1 MKGFE
6 RNVRFSLMW
15 VRRISFYT
23 YIAAFALVLWF
34 WFLDVSSVNSVSDF
48 ILNYIGMSASLGA
61 IYIFLYTAIN
71 VSTVLHQEVS
81 YGSTRKG
88 AAVGMILTNLMT
100 IAAQLIIN
108 GLLYVAATLI
118 GGKSFMGAGMVLF
131 VVNIYLILA
140 AIAPLA
146 SIAVFKLGKIGYY
159 VIVVGACFI
168 MGGFAGFLIGGINSG
183 AEFYVS
189 LFFTKFLSVPIN
201 LAVMAAAV
209 VCIALTGALLVFVT
223 RNMEVKM

>member
-15 VRRISFYT
+15 VRRITFYT

-34 WFLDVSSVNSVSDF
+34 RFLDVASINSVSDF
-48 ILNYIGMSASLGA
+48 ILSYMRMAVGLGS

-88 AAVGMILTNLMT
+88 AAVGMILTNLMA

-108 GLLYVAATLI
+108 GILYAAGALI
-118 GGKSFMGAGMVLF
+118 DGKSFMGVGAVLF
-131 VVNIYLILA
+131 VLNIYLILA

-146 SIAVFKLGKIGYY
+146 SVAVFKLGKIGYY

-168 MGGFAGFLIGGINSG
+168 MGGLAGFLIGGISSG
-183 AEFYVS
+183 DEYYME
-189 LFFTKFLSVPIN
+189 LFLTKFLSVPIN

-209 VCIALTGALLVFVT
+209 VCIVLTGELLVFVT